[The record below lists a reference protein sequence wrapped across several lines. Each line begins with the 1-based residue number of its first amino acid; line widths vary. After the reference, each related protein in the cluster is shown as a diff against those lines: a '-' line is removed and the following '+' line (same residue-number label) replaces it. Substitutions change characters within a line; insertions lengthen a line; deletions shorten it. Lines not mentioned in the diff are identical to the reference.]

1 MDSARHKI
9 GLQPLGI
16 SRRSFLVSA
25 SGLAAASALTSLPS
39 RPSWGVEA
47 AKEVHWLTWGTY
59 YSEHYMEG
67 FTESTGIKVVVGSIT
82 SNDEEYALLKAGG
95 TRDWDVWDSENA
107 MCQLHIKDGL
117 VKPLDYSRIP
127 NAANIFP
134 DLREA
139 EWIMGPDGK
148 PYFFVHIF
156 GIDTVCYR
164 IGAVDKPTS
173 WNDMFNPAY
182 KGRIT
187 MQDYALD
194 AINIAGL
201 ILFGRDNFSA
211 WTPDQMAQIKDK
223 LIEQKPLIRSYWA
236 SEADARNL
244 FLNGEV
250 DIGTTW
256 VPTARALQKE
266 GVKVELIIPKEGAMG
281 WSDNLGISKD
291 ASPEQE
297 EAAYQLINFLLGEKR
312 GLKINRE
319 APYTTSTT
327 GAWIDKL
334 TSKEQSNLFLDQKEL
349 LALSNYRKL
358 PPDYDQWT
366 QLWDEIKLS

>member
-1 MDSARHKI
+1 MSEATGKMQR
-9 GLQPLGI
+9 LPLGV
-16 SRRSFLVSA
+16 SRRRFLINA
-25 SGLAAASALTSLPS
+25 SSVAAAAAAGLGSRASWSAT
-39 RPSWGVEA
+39 A
-47 AKEVHWLTWGTY
+47 AKDVRWLTWGTY
-59 YSEHYMEG
+59 YSENYMAGFSEG
-67 FTESTGIKVVVGSIT
+67 TGIDVSVGSIT
-82 SNDEEYALLKAGG
+82 SNDEQFALLRAGG
-95 TRDWDVWDSENA
+95 TQEWDMWDSENA

-117 VKPLDYSRIP
+117 VKPLDYDRIP
-127 NAANIFP
+127 NAAKLFP
-134 DLREA
+134 NFREA

-148 PYFFVHIF
+148 PYFIVHIF
-156 GIDTVCYR
+156 GMDTISYR

-173 WNDMFNPAY
+173 WNDLFNPAY

-201 ILFGRDNFSA
+201 SLFGRDNYSA
-211 WTPDQMAQIKDK
+211 WTSNQMTQIKAR
-223 LIEQKPLIRSYWA
+223 LTEQKGLIRSYWA
-236 SEADARNL
+236 SEADVRNL

-250 DIGTTW
+250 DIGVTW
-256 VPTARALQKE
+256 VPTARALQQE
-266 GVKVELIIPKEGAMG
+266 GFKVDLVIPKEGAIG

-312 GLKINRE
+312 GLKINRD

-327 GAWIDKL
+327 GAWLDKL
-334 TSKEQSNLFLDQKEL
+334 STGEKSNLFLDQSEL